1 MTTLISNTEIHS
13 KLKKLAI
20 ELNSQFVN
28 RTDVVC
34 MPILQGSVKF
44 FADLSHYFRFNPVVE
59 YVGASSYNGQ
69 DRGDIVAYKLPTP
82 ELVAGKTILLFD
94 DILESGQTINF
105 FTNLLYSLG
114 AAEVIPIMLLRRV
127 DTKYKYD
134 PRVESFHEVF
144 VIGDSW
150 VFGYGMDDES
160 GHYRSHPDILCK

>member
-1 MTTLISNTEIHS
+1 MTTLISNAEIQDKLS
-13 KLKKLAI
+13 KLAM

-44 FADLSHYFRFNPVVE
+44 FADLSSYFRFNPIVE
-59 YVGASSYNGQ
+59 YVGASSYSGQ
-69 DRGDIVAYKLPTP
+69 DRGDIIAYKLPDP
-82 ELVAGKTILLFD
+82 GLVAGKTILLFD

-105 FTNLLYSLG
+105 FINLLYSLG
-114 AAEVIPIMLLRRV
+114 AAEVIPVMLLRRV

-134 PRVESFHEVF
+134 PRVKSFYEAF

-150 VFGYGMDDES
+150 VFGYGMDNES
-160 GHYRSHPDILCK
+160 GHYRCHPDILCK